1 MINFQNMD
9 CIDFLKT
16 IKTESIDL
24 CIIDPPYVDIDDN
37 KLSDG
42 KTTYFNF
49 NEKQIN
55 KEKTINEIFRTVRT
69 NGKIIIFGNIKTLLK
84 WTRKKESLITDEAFW
99 IKKTAANFL
108 SSNSSLLHVVE
119 PIVILTKK
127 NGIKDFEKCKKEFIN
142 VREKINKRDYKKK
155 YNDYM
160 YSHYFPNLDDLEFVL
175 IPEYKYK
182 ELNIQSITN
191 KEYSEILK
199 IYEYE
204 KNKIPKA
211 TYNKIYKENGQ
222 IQNNIFEFKKDPG
235 NIQPTQ
241 KPLELI
247 KSLIKIYSN
256 EGDNVLDC
264 FAGSGTTLIAA
275 EQLKRNSFG
284 CEKDLERFNNAK
296 NRINKIIKEV

>member
-1 MINFQNMD
+1 MINFHNMD

-24 CIIDPPYVDIDDN
+24 CIIDPPYIGIDDN

-42 KTTYFNF
+42 KKIYFNF
-49 NEKQIN
+49 DEKQID

-84 WTRKKESLITDEAFW
+84 WTRKRESLITDEAFW

-108 SSNSSLLHVVE
+108 SANSSLLHVVE

-127 NGIKDFEKCKKEFIN
+127 NGIKDFEKCKKVFIK
-142 VREKINKRDYKKK
+142 VKEKINEQDYKKK

-160 YSHYFPNLDDLEFVL
+160 YSHYFPNLDGTQFVL

-182 ELNIQSITN
+182 ELNIKSIIN
-191 KEYSEILK
+191 KEYNEILK

-204 KNKIPKA
+204 KNKIPKS

-222 IQNNIFEFKKDPG
+222 IQNNIFEFKKDSE

-247 KSLIKIYSN
+247 KTLIKIYSN
-256 EGDNVLDC
+256 EGDSVLDC

-284 CEKDLERFNNAK
+284 CEKDLDRFNNAK